1 MDNSW
6 LLLAPP
12 LTSVVTQRM
21 PRRCATTNCR
31 WKGCAQGIA
40 SLSLRDFTDD
50 LVRFVNSL
58 DSPLLVGHAEC
69 SSVESPFER
78 EMTVARLEAETI
90 VTVAAVDRLRLAIR
104 NYHDSGNF
112 GSLVTPLAMLSA
124 FLDRLRRFEAA
135 AAIAGFRAISYPWG
149 RSRSFPPP
157 SPTSA
162 RCSAISPTNR
172 SPGMAR
178 R

>member
-1 MDNSW
+1 
-6 LLLAPP
+6 
-12 LTSVVTQRM
+12 
-21 PRRCATTNCR
+21 
-31 WKGCAQGIA
+31 
-40 SLSLRDFTDD
+40 
-50 LVRFVNSL
+50 VRFVNSL

-69 SSVESPFER
+69 SSVEAPFER

-135 AAIAGFRAISYPWG
+135 ATIAGFSCNLVSLGTVQEFPATIAHLREMLGDQPYE
-149 RSRSFPPP
+149 SF
-157 SPTSA
+157 A
-162 RCSAISPTNR
+162 
-172 SPGMAR
+172 GMAR